1 MSNNINGLTSTHS
14 STSRSRAQSS
24 THHSLTLLRGE
35 PTGFALYGNKGTA
48 KDPASLLTISKV

>member
-24 THHSLTLLRGE
+24 TRHLLTLLRGE
-35 PTGFALYGNKGTA
+35 PTALHFMATRVLLKIP
-48 KDPASLLTISKV
+48 PAF